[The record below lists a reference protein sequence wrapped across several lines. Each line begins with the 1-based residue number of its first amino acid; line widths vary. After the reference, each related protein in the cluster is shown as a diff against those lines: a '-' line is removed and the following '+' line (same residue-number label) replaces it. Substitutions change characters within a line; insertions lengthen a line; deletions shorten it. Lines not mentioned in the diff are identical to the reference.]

1 METPDSI
8 LVNTN
13 LRALLNKHTFSVL
26 PADCQQKLLL
36 MLPRVDQQVGSYQPK
51 RFVRI
56 RREFLFLPPRLG

>member
-13 LRALLNKHTFSVL
+13 LRALLNKHTFSAL

-36 MLPRVDQQVGSYQPK
+36 MLPQVDQQVG
-51 RFVRI
+51 
-56 RREFLFLPPRLG
+56 FLAARTLHVDSEGVSPHLG